1 MKRSPSKSNRLL
13 WPVILPLYTVA
24 LICLLS
30 ACKSVKPVVTAQ
42 LNDHT
47 ENHSLSQRDSMVIR
61 DSVVIRYV
69 IGQNASSDCL
79 HGEELCPSNPVA
91 VRVDT
96 VFRDRWRTEYR
107 DRMTQTADSTDRKDS
122 QTTQLPPERYIP
134 PWAWY
139 TLAACILMAV
149 ILIIR
154 IILRFYLRR

>member
-13 WPVILPLYTVA
+13 WLVLLPLYIIA
-24 LICLLS
+24 IINLLS

-42 LNDHT
+42 QNDHT
-47 ENHSLSQRDSMVIR
+47 ENHSHSQRDSVVIR
-61 DSVVIRYV
+61 DSVVVRYV
-69 IGQNASSDCL
+69 IGQSANSDCL
-79 HGEELCPSNPVA
+79 HGAELY

-107 DRMTQTADSTDRKDS
+107 DRITQIADSTDHKDS
-122 QTTQLPPERYIP
+122 RTTQLPPERYIP

-139 TLAACILMAV
+139 TLAACILMVV